1 MGFRSYKGNTIS
13 ENGWRI
19 CDTGE
24 IVKPLVPG
32 TDNVRPEVRRGAAA
46 TILIAWAALWHRRVW
61 RIDSYR
67 PRDYWGF
74 SWDNDIAN
82 SNHLSG
88 TAVDLNATRLPW
100 KVRASVNMP
109 ADKIAA
115 VRQMLTEFEGTVFW
129 GEDWATKDPMHTQI
143 NLPEGDTR
151 LDAFATR
158 LENGYLW
165 VYGPPD
171 LDAFPLPA
179 GYYYG
184 PLDGPAESISGLF
197 PTDPQSWKDGLRRWQ
212 KTCGIPETGIWDTGT
227 ARAATALQIANGWPV
242 TGYVFEGEWNV
253 VIRHGQRPDLG
264 GPVTPPTPPVVR
276 GKTWAD
282 VSQYQITPV
291 TDAYPYDIF
300 CFRSNSGN
308 MRDTKFAA
316 NHDWAVRACQDGRL
330 RFFIVY
336 WFFRPGQANI
346 DLLMQMVTEQG
357 GPHPRM
363 VVMADVEDAAGAI
376 TGDQSAE
383 VNDEIRRAR
392 EWLGE
397 RRVIGYW
404 NPVSNADL
412 WRTRPP
418 GLRLVTPSYGREPGS
433 PKIKPDGYFAH
444 QYTDNGP
451 CPPFGRCDLN
461 YTHLST
467 DELDA
472 MLGLGQSPPPPPSVP
487 EPFPIDDAALWDY
500 IAGEVLGR

>member
-1 MGFRSYKGNTIS
+1 MGFRTYQGNTIS

-46 TILIAWAALWHRRVW
+46 TILVAWAALWHRRIW

-143 NLPEGDTR
+143 NLPEGDPR

-158 LENGYLW
+158 LDNGYLW

-171 LDAFPLPA
+171 PDAFPLPA

-197 PTDPQSWKDGLRRWQ
+197 PTDPQSWKDGLGRWQ

-227 ARAATALQIANGWPV
+227 ARAATALQISNGWPV

-264 GPVTPPTPPVVR
+264 GSGHPADTARGTRQDLGGCVAVPDHPGHRRIPVRHLLFPIQQREHAGYEVR
-276 GKTWAD
+276 GE
-282 VSQYQITPV
+282 P
-291 TDAYPYDIF
+291 
-300 CFRSNSGN
+300 RLGG
-308 MRDTKFAA
+308 
-316 NHDWAVRACQDGRL
+316 ACL
-330 RFFIVY
+330 
-336 WFFRPGQANI
+336 
-346 DLLMQMVTEQG
+346 
-357 GPHPRM
+357 
-363 VVMADVEDAAGAI
+363 
-376 TGDQSAE
+376 
-383 VNDEIRRAR
+383 
-392 EWLGE
+392 
-397 RRVIGYW
+397 
-404 NPVSNADL
+404 
-412 WRTRPP
+412 
-418 GLRLVTPSYGREPGS
+418 
-433 PKIKPDGYFAH
+433 
-444 QYTDNGP
+444 
-451 CPPFGRCDLN
+451 
-461 YTHLST
+461 
-467 DELDA
+467 
-472 MLGLGQSPPPPPSVP
+472 
-487 EPFPIDDAALWDY
+487 
-500 IAGEVLGR
+500 